1 MVIETDCLVIIVN
14 ITVEI
19 VFWVLIKEQIM
30 KAVIVFVNINY
41 PIFYRRYNFP
51 SHDVSRLNHLA

>member
-1 MVIETDCLVIIVN
+1 MVIDADCIVIIVN

-41 PIFYRRYNFP
+41 LYFT
-51 SHDVSRLNHLA
+51 DVTISLAMMLADQTT

>member
-41 PIFYRRYNFP
+41 PYFI
-51 SHDVSRLNHLA
+51 DVTISLAMMLAD

>member
-1 MVIETDCLVIIVN
+1 MVIETDCIVIIVN

-41 PIFYRRYNFP
+41 PYFI
-51 SHDVSRLNHLA
+51 DVTISLAMMLADQTT